1 MARAG
6 AGSDGGDH
14 GGAGPSRR
22 AATIGGSEGSSS
34 SGWRIRV
41 FVEEDVLEQAARVR
55 GRIVRRGG
63 VRASRFGREATEG
76 A

>member
-6 AGSDGGDH
+6 ASSDGGDH

-22 AATIGGSEGSSS
+22 AATIGDNEGSS
-34 SGWRIRV
+34 GGGRRIRV

-55 GRIVRRGG
+55 GQIRRGG